1 MDKKDL
7 KSLII
12 SVIIVS
18 VVSIFC
24 VVFWKLTSNQTE
36 YDHLKNYKVNEYI
49 PTHVSTEDLL
59 KIYLNDYLYNMR
71 YNEEIAYKSLDKKYR
86 DKKFGSLEN
95 YHNYVIQ
102 FLTKEISA
110 KKYMREY
117 KDGRTIYKVYDQ
129 DDNVYIFKTSG
140 IMQYS
145 LFLDEDTVEIR

>member
-1 MDKKDL
+1 MSKKDL

-12 SVIIVS
+12 SVIIIFIVS
-18 VVSIFC
+18 VFC
-24 VVFWKLTSNQTE
+24 VVFWNITTKQTKYE
-36 YDHLKNYKVNEYI
+36 HLKNYKVNEYI

-117 KDGRTIYKVYDQ
+117 KDGKTIYKVYDQ
-129 DDNVYIFKTSG
+129 DDNVYIFKTTG